1 MTRPKPRQAG
11 GILLALGFTIGAVAG
26 VLLGQPSAGL
36 LIGGALGAALALLI
50 WFRDR

>member
-36 LIGGALGAALALLI
+36 LIGGALGGLVALLI
-50 WFRDR
+50 WLRER